1 MSPHC
6 QPHGL
11 SKKVDFKKFVM
22 LLLSFVFLVLP
33 SHLIGIDD
41 GTTLTYHKTINATC
55 VEKKLGDKFSGWE
68 LDVTKPIEELEV
80 KL

>member
-1 MSPHC
+1 M
-6 QPHGL
+6 
-11 SKKVDFKKFVM
+11 FV
-22 LLLSFVFLVLP
+22 VNLVLP

-55 VEKKLGDKFSGWE
+55 IEKKLGDKFSGWE

-80 KL
+80 KHYTLCCTLLSTSDADQLHSKFPL